1 MLQQFNDFD
10 CLIKTILLYFQMNA
24 LNTSYLV
31 FLLLFV
37 AYALHFLCVP
47 RLPKTHKPIV
57 SVPSRRLLIS

>member
-47 RLPKTHKPIV
+47 RLPTHAQAHCLR
-57 SVPSRRLLIS
+57 SE